1 MILIRV
7 PIEAAR
13 INLTEN
19 IMASLKVSGLNK
31 IYPSGATALYDISFE
46 TQDKEFIVIIGGESS
61 GKSSLLRVIA
71 GLEEVSE
78 GKIEIGGTDMT
89 EVHPKDRNVAMI
101 FRHDT
106 LYPALNVFENI
117 AFGLRQR
124 KAPNALIDQR
134 VKAVSKILGLDEV
147 LYRKPKTLTAAAKQR
162 VALGRAMAREPKL
175 YLFDDPLEG
184 FDEKLR
190 ADMLNL
196 IINVQARMEGTFVY
210 ATKNLSEAM
219 TIGTRIIVLKN
230 GLIQQIDT
238 PANLYDYPANAY
250 VAFYIGAPTVNF
262 IKGVKIVKEDGKY
275 IAAFDKGSLTLPEN
289 IVERFTDIVNYVN
302 TDKKVWLGIRPEDCT
317 AVKDNGELSGTVSK
331 VESDGDRTYAEIDTN
346 CGISMIVGG
355 QSDLTQG
362 KNCGISIDL
371 TKLLI
376 FDETTRLTLLARDGG
391 YKKTGHKEA
400 DFVPKPIAEENE
412 IVEKLKPQK
421 ETKKKK

>member
-1 MILIRV
+1 
-7 PIEAAR
+7 
-13 INLTEN
+13 
-19 IMASLKVSGLNK
+19 MASLKVAGLNK
-31 IYPSGATALYDISFE
+31 IYPSGATALYDINFE

-71 GLEEVSE
+71 GLDEVTE

-106 LYPALNVFENI
+106 LYPDLNVFENM

-124 KAPNALIDQR
+124 KAPNALVEQR

-147 LYRKPKTLTAAAKQR
+147 LYRKPKALTAAAKQR
-162 VALGRAMAREPKL
+162 VALGRAIAREPKL
-175 YLFDDPLEG
+175 YLLDEPLEG

-250 VAFYIGAPTVNF
+250 VAFYIGAPTINF
-262 IKGVKIVKEDGKY
+262 IKGAKIVKEEEKY
-275 IAAFDKGSLTLPEN
+275 VASFEGGAFTLPEN
-289 IVERFTDIVNYVN
+289 IVKRFTDIESYAGGE
-302 TDKKVWLGIRPEDCT
+302 KQVWLGIRPEDCT
-317 AVKDNGELSGTVSK
+317 AVKDNGALKATVSK
-331 VESDGDRTYAEIDTN
+331 VESDGDRTYAECAADG
-346 CGISMIVGG
+346 GISMIVGG
-355 QSDLTQG
+355 ESTLNKGD
-362 KNCGISIDL
+362 NCEIEIDL
-371 TKLLI
+371 TRLLI
-376 FDETTRLTLLARDGG
+376 FDGTTRLTLLARDEG
-391 YKKTGHKEA
+391 YKNTGYKEA
-400 DFVPKPIAEENE
+400 DFVPMPFDEENE
-412 IVEKLKPQK
+412 IVEKLKPKK
-421 ETKKKK
+421 EVKKKK

>member
-1 MILIRV
+1 MS
-7 PIEAAR
+7 
-13 INLTEN
+13 N
-19 IMASLKVSGLNK
+19 LKVTGLNK
-31 IYPSGATALYDISFE
+31 IYPSGATALYDINFE
-46 TQDKEFIVIIGGESS
+46 TQDKEFIVVIGGESS

-71 GLEEVSE
+71 GLEEVTE
-78 GKIEIGGTDMT
+78 GTIEIGDTDMT
-89 EVHPKDRNVAMI
+89 DVHPKDRNVAMI

-106 LYPALNVFENI
+106 LYPSLNVFENM

-147 LYRKPKTLTAAAKQR
+147 LYRKPKALTAAAKQR
-162 VALGRAMAREPKL
+162 VALGRAIAREPKL
-175 YLFDDPLEG
+175 YLLDEPLEG

-262 IKGVKIVKEDGKY
+262 IKDAKIVKEGESFV
-275 IAAFDKGSLTLPEN
+275 ASFEGGALTLPEN
-289 IVERFTDIVNYVN
+289 IVKRFKDIDSYVGA
-302 TDKKVWLGIRPEDCT
+302 DKRLWLGIRPEDCT
-317 AVKDNGELSGTVSK
+317 AVKEEGELFGTVSK
-331 VESDGDRTYAEIDTN
+331 VESDGDRTYAEIAVN
-346 CGISMIVGG
+346 GGISMIVGG
-355 QSDLTQG
+355 QSTLNKDEKLQI
-362 KNCGISIDL
+362 KIDL
-371 TKLLI
+371 KKLLV
-376 FDETTRLTLLARDGG
+376 FDADTRLTLLSRDEG
-391 YKKTGHKEA
+391 YVNTGFKDA
-400 DFVPKPIAEENE
+400 DYTPRPFAEESE
-412 IVEKLKPQK
+412 IVERLKPKKQ
-421 ETKKKK
+421 EKKKK

>member
-1 MILIRV
+1 
-7 PIEAAR
+7 
-13 INLTEN
+13 
-19 IMASLKVSGLNK
+19 MASLKVSGLNK
-31 IYPSGATALYDISFE
+31 IYPSGATALYDINFE

-71 GLEEVSE
+71 GLEETSE
-78 GKIEIGGTDMT
+78 GKIEIDGTDMT

-106 LYPALNVFENI
+106 LYPDLNVFENM

-124 KAPNALIDQR
+124 KAPAALVEQR

-147 LYRKPKTLTAAAKQR
+147 LFRKPKALTAAAKQR
-162 VALGRAMAREPKL
+162 VALGRAIAREPKL
-175 YLFDDPLEG
+175 YLLDEPLEG

-230 GLIQQIDT
+230 GLVQQIDT

-262 IKGVKIVKEDGKY
+262 IRGVKIVREEDKY
-275 IAAFDKGSLTLPEN
+275 IASFEGGALTLPEN
-289 IVERFTDIVNYVN
+289 IVKRFENIQNYAFAE
-302 TDKKVWLGIRPEDCT
+302 KQVWLGIRPEDCT
-317 AVKDNGELSGTVSK
+317 AVKDGGALSGSVSK
-331 VESDGDRTYAEIDTN
+331 VESDGDRTYAEIAVDG
-346 CGISMIVGG
+346 GISMIVGG
-355 QSDLTQG
+355 QSTLNKGDS
-362 KNCGISIDL
+362 CGIEIDL
-371 TKLLI
+371 GRLLI
-376 FDETTRLTLLARDGG
+376 FDSATRLTLLARDGG
-391 YKKTGHKEA
+391 YKNTGHKEA
-400 DFVPKPIAEENE
+400 DFVPKPFDEENE
-412 IVEKLKPQK
+412 IVEKLKPKK
-421 ETKKKK
+421 EVKKKK

>member
-1 MILIRV
+1 
-7 PIEAAR
+7 
-13 INLTEN
+13 
-19 IMASLKVSGLNK
+19 MASLKVSGLNK
-31 IYPSGATALYDISFE
+31 IYPSGATALYDINFE

-71 GLEEVSE
+71 GLEETSE

-106 LYPALNVFENI
+106 LYPDLNVFENM

-124 KAPNALIDQR
+124 KAPAALVEQR

-147 LYRKPKTLTAAAKQR
+147 LFRKPKALTAAAKQR
-162 VALGRAMAREPKL
+162 VALGRAIAREPKL
-175 YLFDDPLEG
+175 YLLDEPLEG

-230 GLIQQIDT
+230 GLVQQIDT

-262 IKGVKIVKEDGKY
+262 IRGVKIAREEDKY
-275 IAAFDKGSLTLPEN
+275 IASFEGGALTLPEN
-289 IVERFTDIVNYVN
+289 IVKRFENIQNYAFAE
-302 TDKKVWLGIRPEDCT
+302 KQVWLGIRPEDCT
-317 AVKDNGELSGTVSK
+317 AVKDGGALSGSVSK
-331 VESDGDRTYAEIDTN
+331 VESDGDRTYAEIAVDG
-346 CGISMIVGG
+346 GISMIVGG
-355 QSDLTQG
+355 QSTLQKDEKCQ
-362 KNCGISIDL
+362 IDIDL
-371 TKLLI
+371 SKLLI
-376 FDETTRLTLLARDGG
+376 FDGDTRLTLLSRDSG
-391 YKKTGHKEA
+391 YKDTGFA
-400 DFVPKPIAEENE
+400 DANFTPLPIDEENR
-412 IVEKLKPQK
+412 IVENLKPKKQA
-421 ETKKKK
+421 KKKK

>member
-1 MILIRV
+1 
-7 PIEAAR
+7 
-13 INLTEN
+13 
-19 IMASLKVSGLNK
+19 MASLKVAGLNK
-31 IYPSGATALYDISFE
+31 IYPSGATALYDINFE

-71 GLEEVSE
+71 GLEDATD
-78 GKIEIGGTDMT
+78 GKIEIDGADMT

-106 LYPALNVFENI
+106 LYPDLNVFENM
-117 AFGLRQR
+117 AFGLKQR
-124 KAPNALIDQR
+124 RAPAALIDQR

-147 LYRKPKTLTAAAKQR
+147 LYRKPKALTAAAKQR
-162 VALGRAMAREPKL
+162 VALGRAIAREPRL
-175 YLFDDPLEG
+175 YLLDEPLEG

-262 IKGVKIVKEDGKY
+262 IKGAKILKENEKY
-275 IAAFDKGSLTLPEN
+275 VAIFNGGTLPLPEN
-289 IVERFTDIVNYVN
+289 IVNRFTDIENYAGSE
-302 TDKKVWLGIRPEDCT
+302 KQVWLGIRPEDCT
-317 AVKDNGELSGTVSK
+317 AVKDGGKLSGSVSK
-331 VESDGDRTYAEIDTN
+331 IENDGDRTYAEIAVD
-346 CGISMIVGG
+346 GVISMIVGG
-355 QSDLTQG
+355 QSTLQKDEKCQ
-362 KNCGISIDL
+362 IEIDL
-371 TKLLI
+371 TRLLI
-376 FDETTRLTLLARDGG
+376 FDSDTRLTLLARDEG
-391 YKKTGHKEA
+391 YKNTGFKDA
-400 DFVPKPIAEENE
+400 DFTPMPIGDENR
-412 IVEKLKPQK
+412 IVEKLKPKK
-421 ETKKKK
+421 EVKKKK

>member
-1 MILIRV
+1 MS
-7 PIEAAR
+7 
-13 INLTEN
+13 
-19 IMASLKVSGLNK
+19 SLKVAGLNK
-31 IYPSGATALYDISFE
+31 IYPSGATALYDINFE

-71 GLEEVSE
+71 GLEDATD

-106 LYPALNVFENI
+106 LYPDLNVFENM
-117 AFGLRQR
+117 AFGLKQR
-124 KAPNALIDQR
+124 KAPAALIDQR

-147 LYRKPKTLTAAAKQR
+147 LYRKPKALTAAAKQR
-162 VALGRAMAREPKL
+162 VALGRAIAREPKL
-175 YLFDDPLEG
+175 YLLDEPLEG

-262 IKGVKIVKEDGKY
+262 IKGAKIVKEGENY
-275 IAAFDKGSLTLPEN
+275 IVSFNGGALNLPEN
-289 IVERFTDIVNYVN
+289 IVKRFENIEDYANN
-302 TDKKVWLGIRPEDCT
+302 GKQVWLGIRPEDCT
-317 AVKDNGELSGTVSK
+317 AVKDGGVLSGTVLK
-331 VESDGDRTYAEIDTN
+331 VESDGDRTYAEIAAD
-346 CGISMIVGG
+346 GVISMIVGG
-355 QSDLTQG
+355 QSTLQREE
-362 KNCGISIDL
+362 KCQIEIDL
-371 TKLLI
+371 TRLLI
-376 FDETTRLTLLARDGG
+376 FDGDTRLTLLTRDGG
-391 YKKTGHKEA
+391 YKNTGFA
-400 DFVPKPIAEENE
+400 DAEFTPMPIDDENK
-412 IVEKLKPQK
+412 IVEKLKPKK
-421 ETKKKK
+421 EVKKKK

>member
-1 MILIRV
+1 
-7 PIEAAR
+7 
-13 INLTEN
+13 
-19 IMASLKVSGLNK
+19 MASLKVAGLNK
-31 IYPSGATALYDISFE
+31 IYPSGATALYDINFE

-71 GLEEVSE
+71 GLDDATD

-106 LYPALNVFENI
+106 LYPDLNVFENM
-117 AFGLRQR
+117 AFGLKQR
-124 KAPNALIDQR
+124 KAPSALIDQR

-147 LYRKPKTLTAAAKQR
+147 LYRKPKALTAAAKQR
-162 VALGRAMAREPKL
+162 VALGRAIAREPKL
-175 YLFDDPLEG
+175 YLLDEPLEG

-262 IKGVKIVKEDGKY
+262 IKGAKILKDNGNY
-275 IAAFDKGSLTLPEN
+275 IASFNGGVFTLPEN
-289 IVERFTDIVNYVN
+289 IVKRFADIENYAG
-302 TDKKVWLGIRPEDCT
+302 TDKQVWLGIRPEDCT
-317 AVKDNGELSGTVSK
+317 AVKDGGVLSGIVSK
-331 VESDGDRTYAEIDTN
+331 VESDGDRTYAEIAVD
-346 CGISMIVGG
+346 GVISMIVGG
-355 QSDLTQG
+355 QSTLQKG
-362 KNCGISIDL
+362 EKCQIEIDL
-371 TKLLI
+371 TRLLI
-376 FDETTRLTLLARDGG
+376 FDSDTRLTLLARDGG
-391 YKKTGHKEA
+391 YKNTGFADA
-400 DFVPKPIAEENE
+400 DFTPMPIADENQ
-412 IVEKLKPQK
+412 IVEKLKPKK
-421 ETKKKK
+421 EVKKKK

>member
-1 MILIRV
+1 M
-7 PIEAAR
+7 
-13 INLTEN
+13 EN

-31 IYPSGATALYDISFE
+31 IYPSGATALYNINFE

-71 GLEEVSE
+71 GLDEVSE
-78 GKIEIGGTDMT
+78 GTIEIGGTDMT

-106 LYPALNVFENI
+106 LYPDQNVYDNM
-117 AFGLRQR
+117 AFGLKQR
-124 KAPNALIDQR
+124 KAPNALIEQR

-147 LYRKPKTLTAAAKQR
+147 LYRKPKALTAAAKQR
-162 VALGRAMAREPKL
+162 VALGRAIAREPKL
-175 YLFDDPLEG
+175 YLLDEPLEG

-250 VAFYIGAPTVNF
+250 VAFYIGAPTINF
-262 IKGVKIVKEDGKY
+262 IKGAKIVKEDEKYVATFEGGKL
-275 IAAFDKGSLTLPEN
+275 ALPEN
-289 IVERFTDIVNYVN
+289 IVKRFADIESYTDEG
-302 TDKKVWLGIRPEDCT
+302 KQVWLGIRPEDCT
-317 AVKDNGELSGTVSK
+317 TVKDGGVFSGKVQK
-331 VESDGDRTYAEIDTN
+331 VESDGDRTYAEIELN
-346 CGISMIVGG
+346 GGISMIVGG
-355 QSDLTQG
+355 QSTLNKGD
-362 KNCGISIDL
+362 NCGIEIDL

-376 FDETTRLTLLARDGG
+376 FDANTRLTLLARDEG
-391 YKKTGHKEA
+391 YKNTGHKEA
-400 DFVPKPIAEENE
+400 DFVPMPFEEEKE
-412 IVEKLKPQK
+412 IIEKLKPKK
-421 ETKKKK
+421 EVKKKK

>member
-1 MILIRV
+1 
-7 PIEAAR
+7 
-13 INLTEN
+13 
-19 IMASLKVSGLNK
+19 MASLKVSGLNK
-31 IYPSGATALYDISFE
+31 IYPSGATALYDINFE

-71 GLEEVSE
+71 GLEDASD

-106 LYPALNVFENI
+106 LYPDLNVFENM
-117 AFGLRQR
+117 AFGLKQR
-124 KAPNALIDQR
+124 KAPAALIEQR

-147 LYRKPKTLTAAAKQR
+147 LYRKPKALTAAAKQR
-162 VALGRAMAREPKL
+162 VALGRAIAREPKL
-175 YLFDDPLEG
+175 YLMDEPLEG

-262 IKGVKIVKEDGKY
+262 IKDVKILKEEEKFVASFEGG
-275 IAAFDKGSLTLPEN
+275 AFTLSEN
-289 IVERFTDIVNYVN
+289 IVKRFTDIENYAG
-302 TDKKVWLGIRPEDCT
+302 TERKVWLGLRPEDCN
-317 AVKDNGELSGTVSK
+317 AVKESGELSGTVSK
-331 VESDGDRTYAEIDTN
+331 VESDGDRTYAEISVN
-346 CGISMIVGG
+346 GGISMIVGG
-355 QSDLTQG
+355 QSTLQKG
-362 KNCGISIDL
+362 ESCQISIDL
-371 TKLLI
+371 THLLI
-376 FDETTRLTLLARDGG
+376 FDSDTRLTLLARDGG
-391 YKKTGHKEA
+391 YKNTGFKDA
-400 DFVPKPIAEENE
+400 DFIPRPIAEENE
-412 IVEKLKPQK
+412 IIEKLKPKK